1 MKGVIIPDGVA
12 YFPDG
17 TSRPIDASVIHPTSK
32 NGRSYPQLLLE
43 GASATREHNKERK
56 YQASTNPDH
65 RNVIPL
71 VWDTYGAMG
80 KHGHALVDRLAK
92 LKAADFDD
100 EADSNIVARDFKRRA
115 VTGLAFTLARGNY
128 MVLQEGIHRYRYLKE
143 GLVSDTCYIERFRS
157 IYSVD

>member
-1 MKGVIIPDGVA
+1 MAVHILS
-12 YFPDG
+12 YY
-17 TSRPIDASVIHPTSK
+17 SK
-32 NGRSYPQLLLE
+32 ELLLLANTTKS
-43 GASATREHNKERK
+43 GNTKH
-56 YQASTNPDH
+56 
-65 RNVIPL
+65 PL
-71 VWDTYGAMG
+71 TGAMG